1 MNGYRENSAK
11 TFERLIQAQYKLK
24 PKKKHIYSATILDV
38 DARHDEQKCYLI
50 LMVRRFCLHVC
61 YLGLVNSSLP
71 PSPPLRGD
79 FPTLSVFQPG
89 EDMCICM
96 WQIQTFRYNL
106 GTLSN
111 AGHASFGETKYLAN
125 STPGRCFDS
134 KIKGEGQGIPG
145 C

>member
-71 PSPPLRGD
+71 PPP
-79 FPTLSVFQPG
+79 PPS
-89 EDMCICM
+89 
-96 WQIQTFRYNL
+96 
-106 GTLSN
+106 
-111 AGHASFGETKYLAN
+111 GETF
-125 STPGRCFDS
+125 PRCPFS
-134 KIKGEGQGIPG
+134 NQVKICVFVCGKSRPSGITWALSRTLDTLLLVKRNISPIRPRAAVSIQK
-145 C
+145 